1 MNKELVKQIAL
12 EVINDY
18 MAKQKKEPV
27 APATTPSLKDKA
39 RELLKKCDQNY
50 QKNISNKLIDNN

>member
-1 MNKELVKQIAL
+1 MVKRIAY

-18 MAKQKKEPV
+18 MAKHHKKV
-27 APATTPSLKDKA
+27 APATVPDHKEKA

-50 QKNISNKLIDNN
+50 QKNISNKLIDND

>member
-1 MNKELVKQIAL
+1 MDREMVKRIAY

-18 MAKQKKEPV
+18 MAKHHKKV
-27 APATTPSLKDKA
+27 APATVPDHKEKA

-50 QKNISNKLIDNN
+50 QKNISNKLIDND